1 MAQTYLGASLLL
13 RLQNTYKSPSKF
25 NRERRKK
32 KLMILFI
39 IIVLAIAILLF
50 DLKAGIYKSE
60 SRLVNMKTID
70 EKIKIKTAVV

>member
-1 MAQTYLGASLLL
+1 MASEE
-13 RLQNTYKSPSKF
+13 S
-25 NRERRKK
+25 K
-32 KLMILFI
+32 KLMMLFI

-70 EKIKIKTAVV
+70 EKIKWSLISRWGSRF